1 MPAQQKKP
9 QFIHGQPSMGL
20 PFQKELVVD
29 LFAGGGGASTGIA
42 RAYREPDVAVN
53 HNPIALAV
61 HRANHPKTAHYVAD
75 VFEVDPVMATGGQ
88 PVGILWASP
97 DCRHHSKAKGGAPRD
112 RGVRGLAWVVVRW
125 AHATRPRLMFLE
137 NVEEFC
143 DWGPIDEHGQP
154 IKAERGRTFK
164 SFIAALSTGLP
175 ADHPDMPEVLQSIG
189 DFVPV
194 ESLVRGL
201 GYNVE
206 WRERI
211 AANAGAPTIRKRLYL
226 VARSDGL
233 PIVWPEPVRHKKPTA
248 KQQPWRTAAE
258 CIDWSNLGKTIFRDK
273 PMALNTRR
281 RVAKGMWRH
290 VITSEKPFIVPMRGT
305 SDAHTSTHSVD
316 ESVSTISAGGTH
328 HALVQPVAA
337 PFLTECANGSSQ
349 RNFDV
354 QEALRT
360 QVAQVKGGHF
370 AMAACH
376 LTHLTHHGERSGY
389 SPDES
394 ARTVTG
400 ANRGEQAIVCGHMTA
415 FGQNAVGSSPDD
427 PAQTVLAGAARH
439 GIVAANMVTLRK
451 GSVGADVDGPLAVV
465 ATSTGHHAVTAAFF
479 EQANGGF
486 YKGDGRSAYQPTSTI
501 CQSGANQRLA
511 NAYLVKYYGNEKD
524 GISLTEPMHTL
535 PTKDR
540 VALVEVVQVPDS
552 LTPEQME
559 GARRCAAFM
568 HEHLPEHFKEPA
580 EMIMIGGYVLVDI
593 TLRMLQPPE
602 LKAAQGFDK
611 DYIIDRGLFVD
622 PVTGAE
628 QWLPIN
634 KTNQVRLIGNSVCP
648 DEAEAL
654 VRANAADIIRLYK
667 RLAA

>member
-1 MPAQQKKP
+1 
-9 QFIHGQPSMGL
+9 MGL

-61 HRANHPKTAHYVAD
+61 HRANHPQTAHYVAD
-75 VFEVDPVMATGGQ
+75 VFEVDPVLATGGQ

-143 DWGPIDEHGQP
+143 DWGPIDEEGQP

-164 SFIAALSTGLP
+164 SFIAALSSGLP
-175 ADHPDMPEVLQSIG
+175 ADHPDMPEILESIG
-189 DFVPV
+189 EFVPV

-211 AANAGAPTIRKRLYL
+211 AANAGTPTIRKRLYL
-226 VARSDGL
+226 VARSDGK
-233 PIVWPEPVRHKKPTA
+233 PIVWPEPKRHKKPTA

-258 CIDWSNLGKTIFRDK
+258 CIDWSNLGRTIFRER
-273 PMALNTRR
+273 PMAVNTMR
-281 RVAKGMWRH
+281 RVAKGCWRH
-290 VITSEKPFIVPMRGT
+290 VLTSAKPFIVPMRGT
-305 SDAHTSTHSVD
+305 SDSHTSTHGTD
-316 ESVSTISAGGTH
+316 EALSTISAGGTH

-337 PFLTECANGSSQ
+337 PFLTECANGSAQ
-349 RNFDV
+349 RNFSAV
-354 QEALRT
+354 EPLRT

-370 AMAACH
+370 A
-376 LTHLTHHGERSGY
+376 
-389 SPDES
+389 
-394 ARTVTG
+394 
-400 ANRGEQAIVCGHMTA
+400 
-415 FGQNAVGSSPDD
+415 
-427 PAQTVLAGAARH
+427 LA
-439 GIVAANMVTLRK
+439 AANMVTLRK
-451 GSVGADVDGPLAVV
+451 GSVGADVDNPLGVV
-465 ATSTGHHAVTAAFF
+465 ATSTGHHAVSAAFF
-479 EQANGGF
+479 EQANGGY
-486 YKGDGRSAYQPTSTI
+486 YKGDGRSAYDPISTI

-511 NAYLVKYYGNEKD
+511 SAYLVKYYGNEKD

-540 VALVEVVQVPDS
+540 VALVEVVQVPDT

-568 HEHLPEHFKEPA
+568 HEYLPEHFKDPA
-580 EMIMIGGYVLVDI
+580 EMVMVGGYVLVDI

-634 KTNQVRLIGNSVCP
+634 KTDQVRLIGNSVCP

-654 VRANAADIIRLYK
+654 VGANAADIIELYQ

>member
-1 MPAQQKKP
+1 MSAQQKKP
-9 QFIHGQPSMGL
+9 QFIHGQPSIGL

-61 HRANHPKTAHYVAD
+61 HRANHPQTAHYVAD
-75 VFEVDPVMATGGQ
+75 VFEVDPVLATGGQ

-143 DWGPIDEHGQP
+143 DWGPIDENGQP
-154 IKAERGRTFK
+154 IKAERGRTFR
-164 SFIAALSTGLP
+164 SFIAALSTGLA
-175 ADHPDMPEVLQSIG
+175 ADHPDMPEILHSIG
-189 DFVPV
+189 EFVPV

-201 GYNVE
+201 GYKVE

-211 AANAGAPTIRKRLYL
+211 AANAGTPTIRKRLYL
-226 VARSDGL
+226 VARSDGK
-233 PIVWPEPVRHKKPTA
+233 PIVWPAPKRHKVPTA

-258 CIDWSNLGKTIFRDK
+258 CIDWNNLGRTIFRDK
-273 PMALNTRR
+273 PMAVNTMR
-281 RVAKGMWRH
+281 RVAKGCWRH
-290 VITSEKPFIVPMRGT
+290 VLTSAKPFIVPMRGT
-305 SDAHTSTHSVD
+305 SEAHTSTHGVD
-316 ESVSTISAGGTH
+316 EALSTISAGGTH

-354 QEALRT
+354 QEPLRT

-370 AMAACH
+370 AMVAA
-376 LTHLTHHGERSGY
+376 
-389 SPDES
+389 
-394 ARTVTG
+394 
-400 ANRGEQAIVCGHMTA
+400 HMTA
-415 FGQNAVGSSPDD
+415 FGQNAAGTSPDE
-427 PAQTVLAGAARH
+427 PVQTVMAGAARH
-439 GIVAANMVTLRK
+439 GIVAA
-451 GSVGADVDGPLAVV
+451 
-465 ATSTGHHAVTAAFF
+465 FF
-479 EQANGGF
+479 EQPNGGF
-486 YKGDGRSAYQPTSTI
+486 YDGDGRAAESPLSTI
-501 CQSGANQRLA
+501 CQSGANQRLV

-540 VALVEVVQVPDS
+540 VALVEVVQVPDT
-552 LTPEQME
+552 LTHEQLE

-568 HEHLPEHFKEPA
+568 HEHLPKHFKDPA
-580 EMIMIGGYVLVDI
+580 DLVMVGGYVLVDI

-611 DYIIDRGLFVD
+611 DYIIDRGLFVN

-628 QWLPIN
+628 EWRDIN
-634 KTNQVRLIGNSVCP
+634 KTDQVRLIGNSVCP
-648 DEAEAL
+648 DEADAL
-654 VRANAADIIRLYK
+654 VSANAADIIEFYQ

>member
-1 MPAQQKKP
+1 MSAQQKLP

-20 PFQKELVVD
+20 PFEKELVVD

-61 HRANHPKTAHYVAD
+61 HRANHPNTAHYVAD
-75 VFEVDPVMATGGQ
+75 VYEVDPREATGGQ
-88 PVGILWASP
+88 PVAIIWASP

-112 RGVRGLAWVVVRW
+112 RGVRGLAWVVIRW
-125 AHATRPRLMFLE
+125 LFVTKSRLLFLE

-143 DWGPIDEHGQP
+143 DWGPIDDDGQP
-154 IKAERGRTFK
+154 IKSERGRTFK
-164 SFIAALSTGLP
+164 AFIAAISTGLP
-175 ADHPDMPEVLQSIG
+175 ADHPDMREIIEAIG
-189 DFVPV
+189 EFVPM
-194 ESLVRGL
+194 EALVRGL
-201 GYNVE
+201 GYNAE

-211 AANAGAPTIRKRLYL
+211 AANAGTPTIRKRLYL
-226 VARSDGL
+226 VARSDGK
-233 PIVWPEPVRHKKPTA
+233 PIVWPAPKRHKRPAA
-248 KQQPWRTAAE
+248 KQLPWRSAAE
-258 CIDWSNLGKTIFRDK
+258 CIDWSNLGRTIFREK
-273 PMALNTRR
+273 PMAENTMR
-281 RVAKGMWRH
+281 RVAKGCWRH
-290 VITSEKPFIVPMRGT
+290 VLTSAKPFIVPMRGT
-305 SDAHTSTHSVD
+305 SSAHTSTHGVD
-316 ESVSTISAGGTH
+316 EALSTISAGGTH

-349 RNFDV
+349 RNFDA
-354 QEALRT
+354 QEPLRT

-370 AMAACH
+370 AMVAA
-376 LTHLTHHGERSGY
+376 
-389 SPDES
+389 
-394 ARTVTG
+394 
-400 ANRGEQAIVCGHMTA
+400 HMTA

-439 GIVAANMVTLRK
+439 GIVT
-451 GSVGADVDGPLAVV
+451 
-465 ATSTGHHAVTAAFF
+465 AFF

-486 YKGDGRSAYQPTSTI
+486 YKGDGRSAYDPISTI
-501 CQSGANQRLA
+501 CQSGANQRLVS
-511 NAYLVKYYGNEKD
+511 AYLVKYYGREKD
-524 GISLTEPMHTL
+524 GISLNEPMHTL

-540 VALVEVVQVPDS
+540 VAVVETVEVPDT

-559 GARRCAAFM
+559 GARRCAEFM
-568 HEHLPEHFKEPA
+568 HKYLPEHFKDPA
-580 EMIMIGGYVLVDI
+580 EMVMVGGYVLIDI

-628 QWLPIN
+628 EWRDV
-634 KTNQVRLIGNSVCP
+634 KKADQVRLIGNSVCP

-654 VRANAADIIRLYK
+654 VAANAADIIELYQ

>member
-1 MPAQQKKP
+1 
-9 QFIHGQPSMGL
+9 
-20 PFQKELVVD
+20 
-29 LFAGGGGASTGIA
+29 
-42 RAYREPDVAVN
+42 
-53 HNPIALAV
+53 
-61 HRANHPKTAHYVAD
+61 
-75 VFEVDPVMATGGQ
+75 
-88 PVGILWASP
+88 
-97 DCRHHSKAKGGAPRD
+97 
-112 RGVRGLAWVVVRW
+112 VVVRW

-143 DWGPIDEHGQP
+143 DWGPIDEDGQP

-164 SFIAALSTGLP
+164 AFIAALSTGLA
-175 ADHPDMPEVLQSIG
+175 ADHPDMPEILRSIG
-189 DFVPV
+189 EYVPA

-211 AANAGAPTIRKRLYL
+211 AANAGTPTIRKRLYL
-226 VARSDGL
+226 VARSDGK
-233 PIVWPEPVRHKKPTA
+233 PIVWPGPKRHKLPTA

-258 CIDWSNLGKTIFRDK
+258 CIDWSNLGRTIFRDK
-273 PMALNTRR
+273 PMAVNTMR
-281 RVAKGMWRH
+281 RVAKGCWRH
-290 VITSEKPFIVPMRGT
+290 VLTSSKPFIVPMRGT
-305 SDAHTSTHSVD
+305 SEAHTSTHGVD
-316 ESVSTISAGGTH
+316 EALSTISAGGTH
-328 HALVQPVAA
+328 HALVRPVAA
-337 PFLTECANGSSQ
+337 PFLTECANGSAQ

-354 QEALRT
+354 QEPLRT

-370 AMAACH
+370 AMA
-376 LTHLTHHGERSGY
+376 
-389 SPDES
+389 
-394 ARTVTG
+394 
-400 ANRGEQAIVCGHMTA
+400 
-415 FGQNAVGSSPDD
+415 
-427 PAQTVLAGAARH
+427 
-439 GIVAANMVTLRK
+439 AANMVTLRK
-451 GSVGADVDGPLAVV
+451 GSVGADVDGPLGVV
-465 ATSTGHHAVTAAFF
+465 ATSTGHHAVSAAFF

-486 YKGDGRSAYQPTSTI
+486 YDGDGRAADSPLSTI

-540 VALVEVVQVPDS
+540 VALVEVVQVPYT
-552 LTPEQME
+552 LTPQQLE

-568 HEHLPEHFKEPA
+568 HEHLPEHFKDPA
-580 EMIMIGGYVLVDI
+580 DLVMVGGYVLVDI

-611 DYIIDRGLFVD
+611 DYIIERGLFVD

-628 QWLPIN
+628 EWRDIN
-634 KTNQVRLIGNSVCP
+634 KTDQVRLIGNSVCP

-654 VRANAADIIRLYK
+654 VSANAAEIIELYQ

>member
-1 MPAQQKKP
+1 
-9 QFIHGQPSMGL
+9 MGL

-61 HRANHPKTAHYVAD
+61 HRANHPQTAHYVAD
-75 VFEVDPVMATGGQ
+75 VFEVDPVLATGGQ

-143 DWGPIDEHGQP
+143 DWGPIDEEGQP

-164 SFIAALSTGLP
+164 SFIAALSTGLA
-175 ADHPDMPEVLQSIG
+175 ADHPDMPEILESIG
-189 DFVPV
+189 DFVPA
-194 ESLVRGL
+194 EALVRGL

-211 AANAGAPTIRKRLYL
+211 AANAGTPTIRKRLYL
-226 VARSDGL
+226 VARSDGK
-233 PIVWPEPVRHKKPTA
+233 PIAWPAPKRHKIPTA

-258 CIDWSNLGKTIFRDK
+258 CIDWSNFGRTIFRDK
-273 PMALNTRR
+273 PMAVNTMR
-281 RVAKGMWRH
+281 RVAKGCWRH
-290 VITSEKPFIVPMRGT
+290 VLTSAKPFIVPMRGT
-305 SDAHTSTHSVD
+305 SESHTSTHGVD
-316 ESVSTISAGGTH
+316 EALSTISAGGTH
-328 HALVQPVAA
+328 HALVQPVTA

-354 QEALRT
+354 QEPLRT

-370 AMAACH
+370 AMVAA
-376 LTHLTHHGERSGY
+376 
-389 SPDES
+389 
-394 ARTVTG
+394 
-400 ANRGEQAIVCGHMTA
+400 HMTA
-415 FGQNAVGSSPDD
+415 FGQNAVGTSPDE
-427 PAQTVLAGAARH
+427 PVQTVMAGAARH
-439 GIVAANMVTLRK
+439 G
-451 GSVGADVDGPLAVV
+451 VV
-465 ATSTGHHAVTAAFF
+465 AAFF

-486 YKGDGRSAYQPTSTI
+486 YDGDGRAADSPLSTI
-501 CQSGANQRLA
+501 CQSGANQRLV

-540 VALVEVVQVPDS
+540 VALVEVVQVPDT

-568 HEHLPEHFKEPA
+568 HEHLPEHFKDPA
-580 EMIMIGGYVLVDI
+580 EMVMVGGYVLVDI

-628 QWLPIN
+628 EWRDIN
-634 KTNQVRLIGNSVCP
+634 KTDQVRLIGNSVCP

-654 VRANAADIIRLYK
+654 VNANAADIIELYQ

>member
-1 MPAQQKKP
+1 MSAHQKKP

-61 HRANHPKTAHYVAD
+61 HRANHPETAHYVAD
-75 VFEVDPVMATGGQ
+75 VFEVDPVHATGGQ

-143 DWGPIDEHGQP
+143 DWGPIDEEGQP

-175 ADHPDMPEVLQSIG
+175 ADHPDMPEILESIG
-189 DFVPV
+189 EFVPV

-211 AANAGAPTIRKRLYL
+211 AANAGTPTIRKRLYL
-226 VARSDGL
+226 VARSDGKA
-233 PIVWPEPVRHKKPTA
+233 IVWPEPKRHKKPTS

-258 CIDWSNLGKTIFRDK
+258 CIDWSNLGRTIFREK
-273 PMALNTRR
+273 PMAVNTMR
-281 RVAKGMWRH
+281 RVAKGCWRH
-290 VITSEKPFIVPMRGT
+290 VLTSAKPFIVPMRGT
-305 SDAHTSTHSVD
+305 SAAHNSTHGVD
-316 ESVSTISAGGTH
+316 EALSTISAGGTH

-349 RNFDV
+349 RNFDA
-354 QEALRT
+354 QEPLRT

-370 AMAACH
+370 AMVAA
-376 LTHLTHHGERSGY
+376 
-389 SPDES
+389 
-394 ARTVTG
+394 
-400 ANRGEQAIVCGHMTA
+400 HMTA
-415 FGQNAVGSSPDD
+415 FGQNAVGSSPDE
-427 PAQTVLAGAARH
+427 PTQTVLAGAARH
-439 GIVAANMVTLRK
+439 G
-451 GSVGADVDGPLAVV
+451 VV
-465 ATSTGHHAVTAAFF
+465 AAFF

-486 YKGDGRSAYQPTSTI
+486 YKGDGRSAYDPISTI
-501 CQSGANQRLA
+501 CQSGSNQRLV

-540 VALVEVVQVPDS
+540 VALVEVVQVPDT
-552 LTPEQME
+552 LTLEQME

-568 HEHLPEHFKEPA
+568 HEHLPEHFKDPA
-580 EMIMIGGYVLVDI
+580 EMIMVGGYVLVDI

-628 QWLPIN
+628 EWRDIN
-634 KTNQVRLIGNSVCP
+634 KTDQVRLIGNSVCP

-654 VRANAADIIRLYK
+654 VGANAADIIELYQ

>member
-1 MPAQQKKP
+1 MSAQQKP

-20 PFQKELVVD
+20 PFEKELVVD

-61 HRANHPKTAHYVAD
+61 HRANHPQTEHYVAD
-75 VFEVDPVMATGGQ
+75 VYEVCPRKATGGQ
-88 PVGILWASP
+88 PVAIIWASP

-112 RGVRGLAWVVVRW
+112 RGVRGLAWVVIRW
-125 AHATRPRLMFLE
+125 CFITKTRLLFLE

-143 DWGPIDEHGQP
+143 DWGPIDEEGQP

-164 SFIAALSTGLP
+164 AFIAAISSGLA
-175 ADHPDMPEVLQSIG
+175 ADHPDMAEIMEAIG
-189 DFVPV
+189 EFVPM
-194 ESLVRGL
+194 EALVRGL

-211 AANAGAPTIRKRLYL
+211 AANAGTPTIRKRLYL
-226 VARSDGL
+226 VARSDGKA
-233 PIVWPEPVRHKKPTA
+233 IVWPEPKRHKKPTA

-258 CIDWSNLGKTIFRDK
+258 CIDWSNLGRTIFRER
-273 PMALNTRR
+273 PMAVNTMR
-281 RVAKGMWRH
+281 RVAKGCWRH
-290 VITSEKPFIVPMRGT
+290 VLTSAKPFIVPMRGT
-305 SDAHTSTHSVD
+305 SESHTSTHGVD
-316 ESVSTISAGGTH
+316 EALSTISAGGTH

-337 PFLTECANGSSQ
+337 PFLTECANGSAQ

-354 QEALRT
+354 QEPLRT

-370 AMAACH
+370 AMAA
-376 LTHLTHHGERSGY
+376 
-389 SPDES
+389 
-394 ARTVTG
+394 A
-400 ANRGEQAIVCGHMTA
+400 HMTA
-415 FGQNAVGSSPDD
+415 FGQNAVGSSPAE
-427 PAQTVLAGAARH
+427 PTQTVLAGAARH
-439 GIVAANMVTLRK
+439 GIV
-451 GSVGADVDGPLAVV
+451 
-465 ATSTGHHAVTAAFF
+465 AAFF

-486 YKGDGRSAYQPTSTI
+486 YKGDGRSAYDPISTI
-501 CQSGANQRLA
+501 CQSGANQRLV

-524 GISLTEPMHTL
+524 GISLAEPMHTL

-540 VALVEVVQVPDS
+540 VALVEVVQVPDT

-568 HEHLPEHFKEPA
+568 HEYLPEHFKHPA
-580 EMIMIGGYVLVDI
+580 EMVMVGGYVLVDI

-611 DYIIDRGLFVD
+611 SYIIDRGLFVD

-628 QWLPIN
+628 EWRDIN
-634 KTNQVRLIGNSVCP
+634 KTDQVRLIGNSVCP

-654 VRANAADIIRLYK
+654 VAANAADIIELYQ

>member
-1 MPAQQKKP
+1 MSAHQKKP

-61 HRANHPKTAHYVAD
+61 HRANHPETAHYVAD
-75 VFEVDPVMATGGQ
+75 VFEVDPVHATGGQ

-143 DWGPIDEHGQP
+143 DWGPIDEDGQP

-164 SFIAALSTGLP
+164 SFIAALSTGLA
-175 ADHPDMPEVLQSIG
+175 ADHPDMPEILESIG
-189 DFVPV
+189 EFVPM
-194 ESLVRGL
+194 EALVRGL

-211 AANAGAPTIRKRLYL
+211 AANAGTPTIRKRLYL
-226 VARSDGL
+226 VARSDGKA
-233 PIVWPEPVRHKKPTA
+233 IVWPEPVRHKKPTS

-258 CIDWSNLGKTIFRDK
+258 CIDWSNLGRTIFRDK
-273 PMALNTRR
+273 PMAVNTMR
-281 RVAKGMWRH
+281 RVAKGCWRH
-290 VITSEKPFIVPMRGT
+290 VLTSAKPFIVPMRGT
-305 SDAHTSTHSVD
+305 SAAHTSTHGTD
-316 ESVSTISAGGTH
+316 EALSTISAGGTH

-354 QEALRT
+354 QEPLRT

-370 AMAACH
+370 AMVAA
-376 LTHLTHHGERSGY
+376 
-389 SPDES
+389 
-394 ARTVTG
+394 
-400 ANRGEQAIVCGHMTA
+400 HMTA
-415 FGQNAVGSSPDD
+415 FGQNAVGSSPDE
-427 PAQTVLAGAARH
+427 PTQTVLAGAARH
-439 GIVAANMVTLRK
+439 G
-451 GSVGADVDGPLAVV
+451 VV
-465 ATSTGHHAVTAAFF
+465 AAFF
-479 EQANGGF
+479 EQANGGY
-486 YKGDGRSAYQPTSTI
+486 YKGDGRSAYDPISTI
-501 CQSGANQRLA
+501 CQSGANQRLV

-540 VALVEVVQVPDS
+540 VALVEVVQAPDT
-552 LTPEQME
+552 LTPEQLE

-568 HEHLPEHFKEPA
+568 HEYLPEHFKDPA
-580 EMIMIGGYVLVDI
+580 DMVMVGGFVLVDI

-622 PVTGAE
+622 PATGAE
-628 QWLPIN
+628 EWRDIN
-634 KTNQVRLIGNSVCP
+634 KTDQVRLIGNSVCP
-648 DEAEAL
+648 DEAEGL
-654 VRANAADIIRLYK
+654 VAANAADIIELYQ

>member
-1 MPAQQKKP
+1 MSAQQKLP
-9 QFIHGQPSMGL
+9 QFIHRQPSMGL
-20 PFQKELVVD
+20 PFEKELVVD

-61 HRANHPKTAHYVAD
+61 HRANHPQTAHYVAD
-75 VFEVDPVMATGGQ
+75 VFEVDPVHATGGQ

-112 RGVRGLAWVVVRW
+112 RKVRGLAWVVVRW
-125 AHATRPRLMFLE
+125 AHATRPRLLFLE

-143 DWGPIDEHGQP
+143 DWGPIDDEGQP
-154 IKAERGRTFK
+154 IKAEKGRTFR
-164 SFIAALSTGLP
+164 SFIAALSTGLA
-175 ADHPDMPEVLQSIG
+175 ADHPDMPEILDSIG

-194 ESLVRGL
+194 ADLVRGL

-226 VARSDGL
+226 VARSDGKE
-233 PIVWPEPVRHKKPTA
+233 IVWPEPVRHKKPAA
-248 KQQPWRTAAE
+248 KQQPWRSAAE
-258 CIDWSNLGKTIFRDK
+258 CIDWNNLGRTIFREK
-273 PMALNTRR
+273 PMAVNTMR
-281 RVAKGMWRH
+281 RVAKGCWRH
-290 VITSEKPFIVPMRGT
+290 VLTSAKPFIVPMRGT
-305 SDAHTSTHSVD
+305 SDSHTSTHGVD
-316 ESVSTISAGGTH
+316 EALSTISAGGTH
-328 HALVQPVAA
+328 HALVQPVMA

-354 QEALRT
+354 QEPLRT

-370 AMAACH
+370 AMVAA
-376 LTHLTHHGERSGY
+376 
-389 SPDES
+389 
-394 ARTVTG
+394 
-400 ANRGEQAIVCGHMTA
+400 HMTA
-415 FGQNAVGSSPDD
+415 FGQNAVGSSPAE
-427 PAQTVLAGAARH
+427 PTQTVLAGAARH
-439 GIVAANMVTLRK
+439 G
-451 GSVGADVDGPLAVV
+451 VV
-465 ATSTGHHAVTAAFF
+465 AAFF

-486 YKGDGRSAYQPTSTI
+486 YDGDGRSADTPLSTI
-501 CQSGANQRLA
+501 CQSGANQRLI

-524 GISLTEPMHTL
+524 GISLDEPMHTL

-540 VALVEVVQVPDS
+540 VALVEVVQVPDT
-552 LTPEQME
+552 LTPEQLE

-568 HEHLPEHFKEPA
+568 HEYLPERFKDPA
-580 EMIMIGGYVLVDI
+580 EMLMVGGYVLVDI

-628 QWLPIN
+628 EWRDIN
-634 KTNQVRLIGNSVCP
+634 KTDQVRLIGNSVCP

-654 VRANAADIIRLYK
+654 VAANATDIIKLYQ

>member
-1 MPAQQKKP
+1 MTCMTSLA
-9 QFIHGQPSMGL
+9 L
-20 PFQKELVVD
+20 PFEKELVVD

-75 VFEVDPVMATGGQ
+75 VFEVDPIHATGAQ

-125 AHATRPRLMFLE
+125 AYATRPRLMFLE

-143 DWGPIDEHGQP
+143 DWGPINEEGQP
-154 IKAERGRTFK
+154 IRAERGRTFK
-164 SFIAALSTGLP
+164 SFIAALSTGLA
-175 ADHPDMPEVLQSIG
+175 ADHPDMPEILQSIG

-211 AANAGAPTIRKRLYL
+211 AANAGTPTIRKRLYL
-226 VARSDGL
+226 VARSDGKA
-233 PIVWPEPVRHKKPTA
+233 IVWPEPKRYKKPTA

-258 CIDWSNLGKTIFRDK
+258 CIDWSNLGRTIFRDK
-273 PMALNTRR
+273 PMAVNTMR
-281 RVAKGMWRH
+281 RVAKGCWRH
-290 VITSEKPFIVPMRGT
+290 VLTSAKPFIVPMRGT
-305 SDAHTSTHSVD
+305 SESHTSTHGVD
-316 ESVSTISAGGTH
+316 EALSTISAGGTH

-354 QEALRT
+354 QEPLRT

-370 AMAACH
+370 AMAA
-376 LTHLTHHGERSGY
+376 
-389 SPDES
+389 
-394 ARTVTG
+394 
-400 ANRGEQAIVCGHMTA
+400 
-415 FGQNAVGSSPDD
+415 
-427 PAQTVLAGAARH
+427 
-439 GIVAANMVTLRK
+439 ANMVTLRK
-451 GSVGADVDGPLAVV
+451 GSVGAAVSGPLRVV
-465 ATSTGHHAVTAAFF
+465 ATSTGHHAVSAAFF

-486 YKGDGRSAYQPTSTI
+486 YKGDGRAAYDPISTI
-501 CQSGANQRLA
+501 CQSGANQRLV

-540 VALVEVVQVPDS
+540 VALVEVVQVPDT

-568 HEHLPEHFKEPA
+568 HEYLPEHFKDPA
-580 EMIMIGGYVLVDI
+580 EMVMVGGYVLVDI

-622 PVTGAE
+622 PATGAE

-654 VRANAADIIRLYK
+654 VAANAADLINMYQ

>member
-1 MPAQQKKP
+1 MSAQQKLP

-20 PFQKELVVD
+20 PFEKELVVD

-61 HRANHPKTAHYVAD
+61 HRANHPQTAHYVAD
-75 VFEVDPVMATGGQ
+75 VYEVCPRKATGGQ
-88 PVGILWASP
+88 PVAIIWASP

-112 RGVRGLAWVVVRW
+112 RGVRGLAWVVIRW
-125 AHATRPRLMFLE
+125 CFITKTRLLFLE

-143 DWGPIDEHGQP
+143 DWGPIDDEGQP

-164 SFIAALSTGLP
+164 AFIAAISTGLP
-175 ADHPDMPEVLQSIG
+175 ADHPDMPEIMEAIG
-189 DFVPV
+189 EFVPM
-194 ESLVRGL
+194 EALVRGL

-211 AANAGAPTIRKRLYL
+211 AANAGTPTIRKRLYL
-226 VARSDGL
+226 VARSDGK
-233 PIVWPEPVRHKKPTA
+233 PIVWPAPKRHKTPTA

-258 CIDWSNLGKTIFRDK
+258 CIDWSNLGRTIFRDK
-273 PMALNTRR
+273 PMAENTMR
-281 RVAKGMWRH
+281 RVAKGCWRH
-290 VITSEKPFIVPMRGT
+290 VLTSAKPFIVPMRGT
-305 SDAHTSTHSVD
+305 SESHTSTHGVD
-316 ESVSTISAGGTH
+316 EALSTISAGGTH

-337 PFLTECANGSSQ
+337 PFLTECANGSAQ

-354 QEALRT
+354 QQPLRT

-370 AMAACH
+370 AMAA
-376 LTHLTHHGERSGY
+376 
-389 SPDES
+389 
-394 ARTVTG
+394 
-400 ANRGEQAIVCGHMTA
+400 
-415 FGQNAVGSSPDD
+415 
-427 PAQTVLAGAARH
+427 
-439 GIVAANMVTLRK
+439 ANMVTLRK
-451 GSVGADVDGPLAVV
+451 GSVGAEVTEPLNVV
-465 ATSTGHHAVTAAFF
+465 ATSTGHHAVSAAFF

-486 YKGDGRSAYQPTSTI
+486 YKGDGRSAYDPISTI
-501 CQSGANQRLA
+501 CQSGANQRLV

-540 VALVEVVQVPDS
+540 VALVEVVQVPDT
-552 LTPEQME
+552 LTPEQLN

-568 HEHLPEHFKEPA
+568 HEYLPEHFKDPA
-580 EMIMIGGYVLVDI
+580 EMVMVGGYVLVDI

-622 PVTGAE
+622 PVTGAQE
-628 QWLPIN
+628 WRDIN
-634 KTNQVRLIGNSVCP
+634 KTDQVRLIGNSVCP

-654 VRANAADIIRLYK
+654 VAANAADIIELYQ

>member
-1 MPAQQKKP
+1 MSAEQKLP
-9 QFIHGQPSMGL
+9 QFINRQPSMGL
-20 PFQKELVVD
+20 PFEKELVVD

-61 HRANHPKTAHYVAD
+61 HRANHPQTAHYVAD
-75 VFEVDPVMATGGQ
+75 VFEVDPVHATGGQ

-143 DWGPIDEHGQP
+143 DWGPIDEDGQP

-164 SFIAALSTGLP
+164 AFIAALSTGLA
-175 ADHPDMPEVLQSIG
+175 ADHPDMPEILQSIG
-189 DFVPV
+189 EYVPA

-211 AANAGAPTIRKRLYL
+211 AANAGTPTIRKRLYL
-226 VARSDGL
+226 VARSDGK
-233 PIVWPEPVRHKKPTA
+233 PIVWPAPKRHKLPTA

-258 CIDWSNLGKTIFRDK
+258 CIDWSNLGRTIFRDK
-273 PMALNTRR
+273 PMAVNTMR
-281 RVAKGMWRH
+281 RVAKGCWRH
-290 VITSEKPFIVPMRGT
+290 VLTSAKPFIVPMRGT
-305 SDAHTSTHSVD
+305 SEAHTSTHGVD
-316 ESVSTISAGGTH
+316 EALSTISAGGTH
-328 HALVQPVAA
+328 HALVRPVAA
-337 PFLTECANGSSQ
+337 PFLTECANGSAQ

-354 QEALRT
+354 QEPLRT

-370 AMAACH
+370 AMA
-376 LTHLTHHGERSGY
+376 
-389 SPDES
+389 
-394 ARTVTG
+394 
-400 ANRGEQAIVCGHMTA
+400 
-415 FGQNAVGSSPDD
+415 
-427 PAQTVLAGAARH
+427 
-439 GIVAANMVTLRK
+439 AANMVTLRK
-451 GSVGADVDGPLAVV
+451 GSVGADVDGPLGVV
-465 ATSTGHHAVTAAFF
+465 ATSTGHHALSAAFF

-486 YKGDGRSAYQPTSTI
+486 YDGDGRAADSPLSTI

-540 VALVEVVQVPDS
+540 VALVEVVQVPDT
-552 LTPEQME
+552 LTPGQLE

-568 HEHLPEHFKEPA
+568 HEHLPEHFKDPA
-580 EMIMIGGYVLVDI
+580 DLVMVGGYVLVDI

-628 QWLPIN
+628 EWRDIN
-634 KTNQVRLIGNSVCP
+634 KTDQVRLIGNSVCP

-654 VRANAADIIRLYK
+654 VSANAADIIELYQ

>member
-1 MPAQQKKP
+1 MSTQQMFP
-9 QFIHGQPSMGL
+9 QFIHGQPTMGL
-20 PFQKELVVD
+20 PFEKELVVD

-61 HRANHPKTAHYVAD
+61 HRANHPQTAHYVAD
-75 VFEVDPVMATGGQ
+75 VFEVDPVLATGGQ

-143 DWGPIDEHGQP
+143 DWGPIDEEGQP

-175 ADHPDMPEVLQSIG
+175 ADHPDMPEILESIG
-189 DFVPV
+189 EFVPA
-194 ESLVRGL
+194 EALVRGL

-211 AANAGAPTIRKRLYL
+211 AANASAPTIRKRLYL
-226 VARSDGL
+226 VARSDGK
-233 PIVWPEPVRHKKPTA
+233 PIVWPAPKRHKNPTA
-248 KQQPWRTAAE
+248 KQLPWRTAAE
-258 CIDWSNLGKTIFRDK
+258 CIDWSNLGRTIFRDK
-273 PMALNTRR
+273 PMAENTMR
-281 RVAKGMWRH
+281 RVAKGCWRH
-290 VITSEKPFIVPMRGT
+290 VLTSAKPFIVPMRGT
-305 SDAHTSTHSVD
+305 SESHTSTHGTD
-316 ESVSTISAGGTH
+316 EALSTISAGGTH

-337 PFLTECANGSSQ
+337 PFLTECANGSAQ
-349 RNFDV
+349 RNFSAV
-354 QEALRT
+354 EPLRT

-376 LTHLTHHGERSGY
+376 LTHLTHHGDRSGY
-389 SPDES
+389 SPDDPF
-394 ARTVTG
+394 RTVTG
-400 ANRGEQAIVCGHMTA
+400 ANRGEQA
-415 FGQNAVGSSPDD
+415 
-427 PAQTVLAGAARH
+427 L
-439 GIVAANMVTLRK
+439 VAASMVTLRK
-451 GSVGADVDGPLAVV
+451 GSVGADVAGPLGVV
-465 ATSTGHHAVTAAFF
+465 ATSTGHHAISTAFF

-486 YKGDGRSAYQPTSTI
+486 YDGDGRAADSPLSTI
-501 CQSGANQRLA
+501 CQSGANQRLV

-540 VALVEVVQVPDS
+540 VALVEVVQVPDT

-568 HEHLPEHFKEPA
+568 HEYLPEHFKDPA
-580 EMIMIGGYVLVDI
+580 EMVMVGGYVLVDI

-611 DYIIDRGLFVD
+611 GYIIDRGLFVD

-628 QWLPIN
+628 EWRDIN
-634 KTNQVRLIGNSVCP
+634 KTDQVRLIGNSVCP

-654 VRANAADIIRLYK
+654 VAANAADIIELYQ

>member
-1 MPAQQKKP
+1 MSAQQKLP

-20 PFQKELVVD
+20 PFEKELVVD

-61 HRANHPKTAHYVAD
+61 HRANHPQTAHYVAD
-75 VFEVDPVMATGGQ
+75 VYEVCPRKATGGQ
-88 PVGILWASP
+88 PVAIIWASP

-112 RGVRGLAWVVVRW
+112 RGVRGLAWVVIRW
-125 AHATRPRLMFLE
+125 CFVTKTRLLFLE

-143 DWGPIDEHGQP
+143 DWGPIDDEGQP

-164 SFIAALSTGLP
+164 AFIAAISTGLP
-175 ADHPDMPEVLQSIG
+175 ANHPDMPEIMQAIG
-189 DFVPV
+189 EFVPMDA
-194 ESLVRGL
+194 LVRGL

-211 AANAGAPTIRKRLYL
+211 AANAGTPTIRKRLYL
-226 VARSDGL
+226 VARSDGK
-233 PIVWPEPVRHKKPTA
+233 PIVWPAPKRHKTPTA

-258 CIDWSNLGKTIFRDK
+258 CIDWSNLGRTIFRDK
-273 PMALNTRR
+273 PMAVNTMR
-281 RVAKGMWRH
+281 RVAKGCWRH
-290 VITSEKPFIVPMRGT
+290 VLTSAKPFIVPMRGT
-305 SDAHTSTHSVD
+305 SAAHTSTHGTD
-316 ESVSTISAGGTH
+316 ESLSTISAGDTH

-337 PFLTECANGSSQ
+337 PFLTECANGSAQ

-354 QEALRT
+354 QEPLRT

-370 AMAACH
+370 AMAA
-376 LTHLTHHGERSGY
+376 
-389 SPDES
+389 
-394 ARTVTG
+394 
-400 ANRGEQAIVCGHMTA
+400 
-415 FGQNAVGSSPDD
+415 
-427 PAQTVLAGAARH
+427 
-439 GIVAANMVTLRK
+439 ANMVTLRK
-451 GSVGADVDGPLAVV
+451 GSVGAGVDGPLGVI
-465 ATSTGHHAVTAAFF
+465 ATSTGHHAVSAAFF

-486 YKGDGRSAYQPTSTI
+486 YKGDGRSAYAPISTI
-501 CQSGANQRLA
+501 CQSGANQRLV

-540 VALVEVVQVPDS
+540 VALVEVVQVPDT

-568 HEHLPEHFKEPA
+568 HEHLPEHFKDPA
-580 EMIMIGGYVLVDI
+580 EMVMVGGYVLVDI

-634 KTNQVRLIGNSVCP
+634 KTDQVRLIGNSVCP

-654 VRANAADIIRLYK
+654 VAANAADIIELYQ

>member
-1 MPAQQKKP
+1 MSAQQKLP
-9 QFIHGQPSMGL
+9 QFINRQPSMGL
-20 PFQKELVVD
+20 PFEKELVVD

-61 HRANHPKTAHYVAD
+61 HRANHPQTAHYVAD
-75 VFEVDPVMATGGQ
+75 VFEVDPVHATSGQ

-112 RGVRGLAWVVVRW
+112 RKVRGLAWVVVRW

-143 DWGPIDEHGQP
+143 DWGPVNEEGQP

-175 ADHPDMPEVLQSIG
+175 ADHPDMPEILESIG
-189 DFVPV
+189 EFVPV
-194 ESLVRGL
+194 EALVRGL

-211 AANAGAPTIRKRLYL
+211 AANANAPTIRKRLYL
-226 VARSDGL
+226 VARSDGK
-233 PIVWPEPVRHKKPTA
+233 PIVWPAPTRHKVPTA

-258 CIDWSNLGKTIFRDK
+258 CIDWSNLGRTIFRDK
-273 PMALNTRR
+273 PMAMNTMR
-281 RVAKGMWRH
+281 RVAKGCWRH
-290 VITSEKPFIVPMRGT
+290 VMTSAKPLIVPMRGT
-305 SDAHTSTHSVD
+305 SDSHTSTHGVD
-316 ESVSTISAGGTH
+316 EALSTISTGGTH

-354 QEALRT
+354 QEPLRT

-370 AMAACH
+370 AMAA
-376 LTHLTHHGERSGY
+376 
-389 SPDES
+389 
-394 ARTVTG
+394 
-400 ANRGEQAIVCGHMTA
+400 
-415 FGQNAVGSSPDD
+415 
-427 PAQTVLAGAARH
+427 
-439 GIVAANMVTLRK
+439 ANMVTLRK
-451 GSVGADVDGPLAVV
+451 GSVGAGVDGPLGVV
-465 ATSTGHHAVTAAFF
+465 ATGTGHHAVSAAFF
-479 EQANGGF
+479 EQANGGY
-486 YKGDGRSAYQPTSTI
+486 YKGDGRSAYDPISTI
-501 CQSGANQRLA
+501 CQSGANQRLV

-540 VALVEVVQVPDS
+540 VALVEVVQVPDT
-552 LTPEQME
+552 LTPTQLE

-568 HEHLPEHFKEPA
+568 HEHLPEHFKDPA
-580 EMIMIGGYVLVDI
+580 DLVMVGGYVLVDI

-628 QWLPIN
+628 EWRDIN
-634 KTNQVRLIGNSVCP
+634 KTDQVRLIGNSVCP

-654 VRANAADIIRLYK
+654 VSANAADIIELYQ

>member
-1 MPAQQKKP
+1 M
-9 QFIHGQPSMGL
+9 SSLSL
-20 PFQKELVVD
+20 PFEKELVVD

-61 HRANHPKTAHYVAD
+61 HRANHPETAHYVAD
-75 VFEVDPVMATGGQ
+75 VFEVDPIRATGGQ

-143 DWGPIDEHGQP
+143 DWGPIDDDGQP
-154 IKAERGRTFK
+154 IKSERGRTFK
-164 SFIAALSTGLP
+164 SFIAALSTGLA
-175 ADHPDMPEVLQSIG
+175 ADHPDMPEILQSIG
-189 DFVPV
+189 EFVPV
-194 ESLVRGL
+194 KNLVRGL

-211 AANAGAPTIRKRLYL
+211 AANAGTPTIRKRLYL
-226 VARSDGL
+226 VARSDGK
-233 PIVWPEPVRHKKPTA
+233 PIVWPAPKRHKVPTA
-248 KQQPWRTAAE
+248 KQLPWRTAAE
-258 CIDWSNLGKTIFRDK
+258 CIDWSNLGRTIFRDK
-273 PMALNTRR
+273 PMAENTMR
-281 RVAKGMWRH
+281 RVAKGCWRH
-290 VITSEKPFIVPMRGT
+290 VLTSAKPFIVPMRGT
-305 SDAHTSTHSVD
+305 SESHTSTHGVD
-316 ESVSTISAGGTH
+316 EALSTISAGGTH
-328 HALVQPVAA
+328 HALVKPVAA
-337 PFLTECANGSSQ
+337 PFLTECANGSAQ
-349 RNFDV
+349 RNFSAV
-354 QEALRT
+354 EPLRT

-370 AMAACH
+370 A
-376 LTHLTHHGERSGY
+376 
-389 SPDES
+389 
-394 ARTVTG
+394 
-400 ANRGEQAIVCGHMTA
+400 
-415 FGQNAVGSSPDD
+415 
-427 PAQTVLAGAARH
+427 LA
-439 GIVAANMVTLRK
+439 AANMITLRK
-451 GSVGADVDGPLAVV
+451 GSVGADVDRPLGVV
-465 ATSTGHHAVTAAFF
+465 ATSTGHHAVSAAFF
-479 EQANGGF
+479 EQANGGY
-486 YKGDGRSAYQPTSTI
+486 YKGEGRSAYDPISTI

-540 VALVEVVQVPDS
+540 VALVEVVQVPNS
-552 LTPEQME
+552 LTSEQME

-568 HEHLPEHFKEPA
+568 HEYLPEHFKDPA
-580 EMIMIGGYVLVDI
+580 EMVLVGGYVLVDI

-602 LKAAQGFDK
+602 LKAAQGFDR

-628 QWLPIN
+628 EWRDIN
-634 KTNQVRLIGNSVCP
+634 KTDQVRLIGNSVCP
-648 DEAEAL
+648 DEAEDL
-654 VRANAADIIRLYK
+654 VAANAADLISMYQ

>member
-1 MPAQQKKP
+1 M
-9 QFIHGQPSMGL
+9 
-20 PFQKELVVD
+20 
-29 LFAGGGGASTGIA
+29 
-42 RAYREPDVAVN
+42 
-53 HNPIALAV
+53 
-61 HRANHPKTAHYVAD
+61 
-75 VFEVDPVMATGGQ
+75 
-88 PVGILWASP
+88 
-97 DCRHHSKAKGGAPRD
+97 
-112 RGVRGLAWVVVRW
+112 
-125 AHATRPRLMFLE
+125 
-137 NVEEFC
+137 
-143 DWGPIDEHGQP
+143 
-154 IKAERGRTFK
+154 
-164 SFIAALSTGLP
+164 
-175 ADHPDMPEVLQSIG
+175 
-189 DFVPV
+189 
-194 ESLVRGL
+194 
-201 GYNVE
+201 
-206 WRERI
+206 
-211 AANAGAPTIRKRLYL
+211 
-226 VARSDGL
+226 ARSDGL

-248 KQQPWRTAAE
+248 KQQLWRTAAE
-258 CIDWSNLGKTIFRDK
+258 CIDWSYLGKTIFRDK

-290 VITSEKPFIVPMRGT
+290 VITREKPFIVPMRGT
-305 SDAHTSTHSVD
+305 SEAHTSTHCVD

-328 HALVQPVAA
+328 HGLVQPVAA

-400 ANRGEQAIVCGHMTA
+400 ANRGEQA
-415 FGQNAVGSSPDD
+415 
-427 PAQTVLAGAARH
+427 L
-439 GIVAANMVTLRK
+439 VAASMVTLRK

-465 ATSTGHHAVTAAFF
+465 ATSTGHHAVSATFF

-501 CQSGANQRLA
+501 CQSGPNQRLA
-511 NAYLVKYYGNEKD
+511 TAYLVKYYGCHK
-524 GISLTEPMHTL
+524 GGVSLKEPMHTL

-540 VALVEVVQVPDS
+540 VALVKVVQVPDT
-552 LTPEQME
+552 LRPEQME
-559 GARRCAAFM
+559 GARRCAEFM

-580 EMIMIGGYVLVDI
+580 EMIMIGGYVLVGI

-602 LKAAQGFDK
+602 LKAAQGFEK
-611 DYIIDRGLFVD
+611 NYIIDRGLFVD
-622 PVTGAE
+622 SVTGAE

-654 VRANAADIIRLYK
+654 VRANAADIIELYQ

>member
-1 MPAQQKKP
+1 MSALQKKH

-61 HRANHPKTAHYVAD
+61 HRANHPTTSHYVAD
-75 VFEVDPVMATGGQ
+75 VFEVDPVHATGGQ

-112 RGVRGLAWVVVRW
+112 RKVRGLAWVVVRW
-125 AHATRPRLMFLE
+125 AFATRPRLMFLE

-143 DWGPIDEHGQP
+143 DWGPIDEGGQP
-154 IKAERGRTFK
+154 IKAERGRTFR

-175 ADHPDMPEVLQSIG
+175 ADHPDMSEILQSIG
-189 DFVPV
+189 EFVPV

-233 PIVWPEPVRHKKPTA
+233 PIVWPEPVRHKKPMA
-248 KQQPWRTAAE
+248 KQLPWRAAAE
-258 CIDWSNLGKTIFRDK
+258 CIDWSNLGRTIFRDK
-273 PMALNTRR
+273 PMAENTMR
-281 RVAKGMWRH
+281 RVAKGCWRH
-290 VITSEKPFIVPMRGT
+290 VLTSAKPFIVPMRGT
-305 SDAHTSTHSVD
+305 SSAHTSTHGTH
-316 ESVSTISAGGTH
+316 EAVSTISAGGTH

-349 RNFDV
+349 RNFDA
-354 QEALRT
+354 QEPLRT

-370 AMAACH
+370 AMVAAH
-376 LTHLTHHGERSGY
+376 L
-389 SPDES
+389 
-394 ARTVTG
+394 
-400 ANRGEQAIVCGHMTA
+400 TA
-415 FGQNAVGSSPDD
+415 FGQNAVGITPDE
-427 PAQTVLAGAARH
+427 PLQTVMAGAARH
-439 GIVAANMVTLRK
+439 GLVSASMVTLRK
-451 GSVGADVDGPLAVV
+451 GSVGADVDIPLAVV
-465 ATSTGHHAVTAAFF
+465 ATSTGHHALSAAFF

-486 YKGDGRSAYQPTSTI
+486 YDGGGRAADTPLSTI
-501 CQSGANQRLA
+501 CQSGANQRLV

-524 GISLTEPMHTL
+524 GISLAEPMHTL

-540 VALVEVVQVPDS
+540 VALVEVVQVPDT
-552 LTPEQME
+552 LTLEQME

-568 HEHLPEHFKEPA
+568 HEYLPEHFKDPA
-580 EMIMIGGYVLVDI
+580 EMVMVGGYVLVDI

-611 DYIIDRGLFVD
+611 GYIIDRGLFVD

-628 QWLPIN
+628 EWRDIN
-634 KTNQVRLIGNSVCP
+634 KTDQVRLIGNSVCP

-654 VRANAADIIRLYK
+654 VAANAADIIELYQ

>member
-1 MPAQQKKP
+1 MSAQQKKP
-9 QFIHGQPSMGL
+9 QFLHVQPSLGL

-61 HRANHPKTAHYVAD
+61 HRANHPETAHYVAD
-75 VFEVDPVMATGGQ
+75 VFEVDPVHATGGQ

-125 AHATRPRLMFLE
+125 AHATRPRMMFLE

-143 DWGPIDEHGQP
+143 DWGPIDDEGQP

-164 SFIAALSTGLP
+164 SFIAALSTGLA
-175 ADHPDMPEVLQSIG
+175 ADHPDMPEILQSIG

-194 ESLVRGL
+194 ETLVRGL
-201 GYNVE
+201 GYDVE

-211 AANAGAPTIRKRLYL
+211 AANAGTPTIRKRLYL
-226 VARSDGL
+226 VARSDGK
-233 PIVWPEPVRHKKPTA
+233 PIVWPAPKRHKVPTA

-258 CIDWSNLGKTIFRDK
+258 CIDWNNLGRTIFRDR
-273 PMALNTRR
+273 PMAENTMR
-281 RVAKGMWRH
+281 RVAKGCWRH
-290 VITSEKPFIVPMRGT
+290 VLTSAKPFIVPMRGT
-305 SDAHTSTHSVD
+305 SESHTSTHGVD
-316 ESVSTISAGGTH
+316 EALSTISAGGTH

-337 PFLTECANGSSQ
+337 PFLTECANGSAQ
-349 RNFDV
+349 RNFSAV
-354 QEALRT
+354 EPLRT

-370 AMAACH
+370 A
-376 LTHLTHHGERSGY
+376 
-389 SPDES
+389 
-394 ARTVTG
+394 
-400 ANRGEQAIVCGHMTA
+400 
-415 FGQNAVGSSPDD
+415 
-427 PAQTVLAGAARH
+427 LA
-439 GIVAANMVTLRK
+439 AANMITLRK
-451 GSVGADVDGPLAVV
+451 GSVGADVENPLGVI
-465 ATSTGHHAVTAAFF
+465 ATSTGHHAVSAAFF
-479 EQANGGF
+479 EQANGGY
-486 YKGDGRSAYQPTSTI
+486 YKGDGRSAYDPISTI
-501 CQSGANQRLA
+501 CPSGANQRLA

-540 VALVEVVQVPDS
+540 VALVEVVQVPDT
-552 LTPEQME
+552 LTLEQME

-568 HEHLPEHFKEPA
+568 HEYLPEHFKDPA
-580 EMIMIGGYVLVDI
+580 EMVMVGGYVLVDI

-628 QWLPIN
+628 EWRDIN
-634 KTNQVRLIGNSVCP
+634 KTDQVRLIGNSVCP

-654 VRANAADIIRLYK
+654 VRANAADIIDLYQ

>member
-1 MPAQQKKP
+1 
-9 QFIHGQPSMGL
+9 
-20 PFQKELVVD
+20 
-29 LFAGGGGASTGIA
+29 
-42 RAYREPDVAVN
+42 
-53 HNPIALAV
+53 
-61 HRANHPKTAHYVAD
+61 
-75 VFEVDPVMATGGQ
+75 
-88 PVGILWASP
+88 
-97 DCRHHSKAKGGAPRD
+97 
-112 RGVRGLAWVVVRW
+112 
-125 AHATRPRLMFLE
+125 MFLE
-137 NVEEFC
+137 NVEVFC
-143 DWGPIDEHGQP
+143 DWGPIDEDGQP

-175 ADHPDMPEVLQSIG
+175 AVHPDMPEVLQSIG
-189 DFVPV
+189 EFVPQ
-194 ESLVRGL
+194 EALVRGL

-211 AANAGAPTIRKRLYL
+211 AANAGSPTIRKRLYL

-233 PIVWPEPVRHKKPTA
+233 PIVWPEPTHHKKPSA
-248 KQQPWRTAAE
+248 KQKPWRTAAE
-258 CIDWSNLGKTIFRDK
+258 CIDWSNLGKTIFRAKD
-273 PMALNTRR
+273 MALNTRR

-305 SDAHTSTHSVD
+305 SSSHTSTHSVD
-316 ESVSTISAGGTH
+316 EAVSTISSGGTH

-354 QEALRT
+354 QEPLRI

-376 LTHLTHHGERSGY
+376 LTRPTHHG
-389 SPDES
+389 
-394 ARTVTG
+394 
-400 ANRGEQAIVCGHMTA
+400 
-415 FGQNAVGSSPDD
+415 
-427 PAQTVLAGAARH
+427 
-439 GIVAANMVTLRK
+439 
-451 GSVGADVDGPLAVV
+451 VV
-465 ATSTGHHAVTAAFF
+465 PAFF

-486 YKGDGRSAYQPTSTI
+486 YKGDGRPANAPISTI
-501 CQSGANQRLA
+501 CQSGSNQRLV
-511 NAYLVKYYGNEKD
+511 NAYLVKYYGCDK
-524 GISLTEPMHTL
+524 GGVSLTEPMHTL

-540 VALVEVVQVPDS
+540 VALVEVVQVPDT
-552 LTPEQME
+552 LTTEQME

-568 HEHLPEHFKEPA
+568 HEHLPEHFKDSA
-580 EMIMIGGYVLVDI
+580 DMVMINGYVLVDI

-611 DYIIDRGLFVD
+611 GYIIDRGLFVD

-654 VRANAADIIRLYK
+654 VRANAADIIELYQ

>member
-1 MPAQQKKP
+1 MSAQQKFPK
-9 QFIHGQPSMGL
+9 IKSCQPSMGL
-20 PFQKELVVD
+20 PFEQELVVD

-75 VFEVDPVMATGGQ
+75 VFEVDPVRATGGQ

-143 DWGPIDEHGQP
+143 DWGPIDENGQP

-164 SFIAALSTGLP
+164 AFIAALSTGLP
-175 ADHPDMPEVLQSIG
+175 ADHPDMPEIMQAIG
-189 DFVPV
+189 EFVPM
-194 ESLVRGL
+194 EALVRGL

-211 AANAGAPTIRKRLYL
+211 AANAGTPTIRKRLYL
-226 VARSDGL
+226 VARSDGK
-233 PIVWPEPVRHKKPTA
+233 PIVWPAPKRHKNPTA
-248 KQQPWRTAAE
+248 NQLPWRAAAE
-258 CIDWSNLGKTIFRDK
+258 CIDWSLLGRTIFREK
-273 PMALNTRR
+273 PMAENTMR
-281 RVAKGMWRH
+281 RVAKGCWRH
-290 VITSEKPFIVPMRGT
+290 VLTSAKPFIVPMRGT
-305 SDAHTSTHSVD
+305 SAGHTSTHSTD
-316 ESVSTISAGGTH
+316 ESLSTISAGGTH

-337 PFLTECANGSSQ
+337 SFLTECANGSVQ

-354 QEALRT
+354 QEPLRT

-370 AMAACH
+370 ALAACH

-389 SPDES
+389 SPNDPF
-394 ARTVTG
+394 RTVTG
-400 ANRGEQAIVCGHMTA
+400 ANRGEQA
-415 FGQNAVGSSPDD
+415 
-427 PAQTVLAGAARH
+427 L
-439 GIVAANMVTLRK
+439 VAANMVTLRK
-451 GSVGADVDGPLAVV
+451 GSVGADVANPLGVV
-465 ATSTGHHAVTAAFF
+465 ATSSGHHAISAAFF

-486 YKGDGRSAYQPTSTI
+486 YDGDGRAADAPLSTV
-501 CQSGANQRLA
+501 CQSGANQRLVS
-511 NAYLVKYYGNEKD
+511 AYLVKYYGSEKD

-540 VALVEVVQVPDS
+540 VALVEVTQVPNA
-552 LTPEQME
+552 LTPEQLE
-559 GARRCAAFM
+559 GAQRCAAFM
-568 HEHLPEHFKEPA
+568 HKYLPEHFKDPA
-580 EMIMIGGYVLVDI
+580 DMVMVGGYVLVDI

-602 LKAAQGFDK
+602 LKAAQGFGK

-634 KTNQVRLIGNSVCP
+634 KTDQVRLIGNSVCP
-648 DEAEAL
+648 DEPEQL
-654 VRANAADIIRLYK
+654 VGANAADIIELYK

>member
-1 MPAQQKKP
+1 MSAQQKKP

-20 PFQKELVVD
+20 PFEKELVVD

-53 HNPIALAV
+53 HNAIALAV
-61 HRANHPKTAHYVAD
+61 HRANHPQTAHYVAD
-75 VFEVDPVMATGGQ
+75 VFEVDPVLATGGQ

-112 RGVRGLAWVVVRW
+112 RKVRGLAWVVVRW

-143 DWGPIDEHGQP
+143 DWGPVDEEGQP

-175 ADHPDMPEVLQSIG
+175 ADHPDMPEILESIG
-189 DFVPV
+189 EFVPV
-194 ESLVRGL
+194 EALDRGL

-211 AANAGAPTIRKRLYL
+211 AANANAPTIRKRLYL
-226 VARSDGL
+226 VARSDGK
-233 PIVWPEPVRHKKPTA
+233 PIVWPAPTRHKVPTA

-258 CIDWSNLGKTIFRDK
+258 CIDWSNLGRTIFRDK
-273 PMALNTRR
+273 PMAVNTMR
-281 RVAKGMWRH
+281 RVAKGCWRH
-290 VITSEKPFIVPMRGT
+290 VLTSSKPFIVPMRGT
-305 SDAHTSTHSVD
+305 SESHTSTHGTD
-316 ESVSTISAGGTH
+316 EALSTISAGGTH

-337 PFLTECANGSSQ
+337 PFLTECANGSAQ

-354 QEALRT
+354 QEPLRT

-370 AMAACH
+370 AMAA
-376 LTHLTHHGERSGY
+376 
-389 SPDES
+389 
-394 ARTVTG
+394 
-400 ANRGEQAIVCGHMTA
+400 
-415 FGQNAVGSSPDD
+415 
-427 PAQTVLAGAARH
+427 
-439 GIVAANMVTLRK
+439 ANMVTLRK
-451 GSVGADVDGPLAVV
+451 GSVGAEVTEPLIVV
-465 ATSTGHHAVTAAFF
+465 ATSTGHHAVSAAFF

-486 YKGDGRSAYQPTSTI
+486 YDGDGRAADSPLSTI

-511 NAYLVKYYGNEKD
+511 SAYLVKYYGNEKD
-524 GISLTEPMHTL
+524 GISLAEPMHTL

-540 VALVEVVQVPDS
+540 VALIEVVQVPNT
-552 LTPEQME
+552 LTPEQLE
-559 GARRCAAFM
+559 GARRCASFM
-568 HEHLPEHFKEPA
+568 HEYLPEHFKDPA
-580 EMIMIGGYVLVDI
+580 EMVMVGGYVLVDI

-628 QWLPIN
+628 EWRDIN
-634 KTNQVRLIGNSVCP
+634 KTEQVRLIGNSVCP

-654 VRANAADIIRLYK
+654 VAANAADIIALYQ

>member
-1 MPAQQKKP
+1 MSALQKNP
-9 QFIHGQPSMGL
+9 RIIHGQPSMGL

-61 HRANHPKTAHYVAD
+61 HRANHPNTAHYVAD
-75 VFEVDPVMATGGQ
+75 VFEVDPVHATGGQ

-143 DWGPIDEHGQP
+143 DWGPIDEEGQP
-154 IKAERGRTFK
+154 IKIERGRTFK
-164 SFIAALSTGLP
+164 SFIAALSTGLA
-175 ADHPDMPEVLQSIG
+175 ADHPDMPEILESIG
-189 DFVPV
+189 EFVPV
-194 ESLVRGL
+194 ADLVRGL

-211 AANAGAPTIRKRLYL
+211 AANAGTPTIRKRLYL
-226 VARSDGL
+226 VARSDGKA
-233 PIVWPEPVRHKKPTA
+233 IVWPEPKRHKKPTA

-258 CIDWSNLGKTIFRDK
+258 CIDWSNLGRTIFRDR
-273 PMALNTRR
+273 PMATNTMR
-281 RVAKGMWRH
+281 RVAKGCWRH
-290 VITSEKPFIVPMRGT
+290 VLTSAKPFIVPMRGT
-305 SDAHTSTHSVD
+305 SESHTSTHGVD
-316 ESVSTISAGGTH
+316 EALSTISAGGTH
-328 HALVQPVAA
+328 HALVQSVAA
-337 PFLTECANGSSQ
+337 PFLTECANSSSQ
-349 RNFDV
+349 RNFDA
-354 QEALRT
+354 QEPLRT

-370 AMAACH
+370 AMVAA
-376 LTHLTHHGERSGY
+376 
-389 SPDES
+389 
-394 ARTVTG
+394 
-400 ANRGEQAIVCGHMTA
+400 HMTA
-415 FGQNAVGSSPDD
+415 FGQNAVGSSPDE
-427 PAQTVLAGAARH
+427 PTQTVLAGAARH
-439 GIVAANMVTLRK
+439 G
-451 GSVGADVDGPLAVV
+451 VV
-465 ATSTGHHAVTAAFF
+465 AAFF
-479 EQANGGF
+479 EQANGGY
-486 YKGDGRSAYQPTSTI
+486 YKGDGRSAYDPISTI
-501 CQSGANQRLA
+501 CQSGANQRLV

-524 GISLTEPMHTL
+524 GVSLTEPMHTL

-540 VALVEVVQVPDS
+540 VALVEVVQVPDT
-552 LTPEQME
+552 LTPEQLE

-568 HEHLPEHFKEPA
+568 HEHLPEHFKDPA
-580 EMIMIGGYVLVDI
+580 DLVMVGGYVLVDI

-628 QWLPIN
+628 EWRDIN
-634 KTNQVRLIGNSVCP
+634 KTDQVRLIGNSVCP

-654 VRANAADIIRLYK
+654 VSANAADIIELYQ

>member
-1 MPAQQKKP
+1 MSALHKKP
-9 QFIHGQPSMGL
+9 QLTQGQPSMGL

-75 VFEVDPVMATGGQ
+75 VFEVDPVLATGGQ

-143 DWGPIDEHGQP
+143 DWGPIDEEGQP

-164 SFIAALSTGLP
+164 SFIAALSTGLA
-175 ADHPDMPEVLQSIG
+175 ADHPDMPEILESIG
-189 DFVPV
+189 EFVPV
-194 ESLVRGL
+194 EALVRGL
-201 GYNVE
+201 GYDVE

-226 VARSDGL
+226 VARSDGK
-233 PIVWPEPVRHKKPTA
+233 PNVWPAAKRHKTPTA

-258 CIDWSNLGKTIFRDK
+258 CIDWSNLGKTIFREK
-273 PMALNTRR
+273 PMAVNTMR
-281 RVAKGMWRH
+281 RVAKGCWRH
-290 VITSEKPFIVPMRGT
+290 VLTSGKPFIVPMRGT
-305 SDAHTSTHSVD
+305 SAAHTSTHGAD
-316 ESVSTISAGGTH
+316 ESLLTISAGGTH
-328 HALVQPVAA
+328 HAMVQPVAA
-337 PFLTECANGSSQ
+337 PFLTECANGSAQ
-349 RNFDV
+349 RNFSAV
-354 QEALRT
+354 EPLRT

-370 AMAACH
+370 ALAACH

-389 SPDES
+389 SPDD
-394 ARTVTG
+394 AFRTVTG
-400 ANRGEQAIVCGHMTA
+400 ANRGEQAIVSAHMTA
-415 FGQNAVGSSPDD
+415 FGQNAVGSSPDE
-427 PAQTVLAGAARH
+427 PIQTVLAGAARH
-439 GIVAANMVTLRK
+439 G
-451 GSVGADVDGPLAVV
+451 VV
-465 ATSTGHHAVTAAFF
+465 AAFF

-486 YKGDGRSAYQPTSTI
+486 YDGDGRAADSPLSTI
-501 CQSGANQRLA
+501 CQSGANQRLV

-540 VALVEVVQVPDS
+540 VALVEVVQVPDT

-568 HEHLPEHFKEPA
+568 HEHLPEHFKDPA
-580 EMIMIGGYVLVDI
+580 EMVMVGGYVLVDI

-602 LKAAQGFDK
+602 LKRAQGFPES
-611 DYIIDRGLFVD
+611 YIIDRGLFVD
-622 PVTGAE
+622 PATGAE
-628 QWLPIN
+628 QWLPVN

-654 VRANAADIIRLYK
+654 VGANAVDIIELYQ

>member
-1 MPAQQKKP
+1 MSAQQKLP

-20 PFQKELVVD
+20 PFEKELVVD

-61 HRANHPKTAHYVAD
+61 HRANHPETAHYVAD
-75 VFEVDPVMATGGQ
+75 VFEVDPVQATGGQ

-112 RGVRGLAWVVVRW
+112 RKVRGLAWVVVRW

-143 DWGPIDEHGQP
+143 DWGPIDEEGQP
-154 IKAERGRTFK
+154 IKAEKGRTFR
-164 SFIAALSTGLP
+164 SFIAALSTGLA
-175 ADHPDMPEVLQSIG
+175 ADHPDMQEIQESIG

-194 ESLVRGL
+194 ADLVRGL

-226 VARSDGL
+226 VARSDGQ
-233 PIVWPEPVRHKKPTA
+233 PIVWPEPIRHKKPVG
-248 KQQPWRTAAE
+248 KQLPWRTAAE
-258 CIDWSNLGKTIFRDK
+258 CIDWNNLGRTIFRDK
-273 PMALNTRR
+273 PMAENTMR
-281 RVAKGMWRH
+281 RVAKGCWRH
-290 VITSEKPFIVPMRGT
+290 VLTSAKPFIVPMRGT
-305 SDAHTSTHSVD
+305 SDSHTSTHGVD
-316 ESVSTISAGGTH
+316 EALSTISAGGTH
-328 HALVQPVAA
+328 HALVRPVAA

-354 QEALRT
+354 QEPLRT

-370 AMAACH
+370 AMVAA
-376 LTHLTHHGERSGY
+376 
-389 SPDES
+389 
-394 ARTVTG
+394 
-400 ANRGEQAIVCGHMTA
+400 HMTA
-415 FGQNAVGSSPDD
+415 FGQNAVGSSPDE
-427 PAQTVLAGAARH
+427 PTQTVLAGAARH
-439 GIVAANMVTLRK
+439 G
-451 GSVGADVDGPLAVV
+451 VV
-465 ATSTGHHAVTAAFF
+465 SAFF
-479 EQANGGF
+479 EQANGGY
-486 YKGDGRSAYQPTSTI
+486 YKGDGRSAYDPISTI
-501 CQSGANQRLA
+501 CQSGANQRLV
-511 NAYLVKYYGNEKD
+511 NTYLVKYYGNEKD
-524 GISLTEPMHTL
+524 GISLNEPMHTL

-540 VALVEVVQVPDS
+540 VAVVETVQVPDT

-568 HEHLPEHFKEPA
+568 HEYLPEHFKDPA
-580 EMIMIGGYVLVDI
+580 EMVMVGGYVLVDI

-602 LKAAQGFDK
+602 LKAAQVFDK

-628 QWLPIN
+628 EWRGIN
-634 KTNQVRLIGNSVCP
+634 KTDQVRLIGNSVCP
-648 DEAEAL
+648 DEAEDL
-654 VRANAADIIRLYK
+654 VAANAADIIELYQ

>member
-1 MPAQQKKP
+1 MSAYQKKP

-20 PFQKELVVD
+20 PFEKELVVD

-61 HRANHPKTAHYVAD
+61 HRANHPQTAHYVAD
-75 VFEVDPVMATGGQ
+75 VFEVDPVLATGGQ

-143 DWGPIDEHGQP
+143 DWGPIDEEGQP

-164 SFIAALSTGLP
+164 SFIAALSTGLA
-175 ADHPDMPEVLQSIG
+175 ADHPDMPEILESIG
-189 DFVPV
+189 EFVPA
-194 ESLVRGL
+194 EALVRGL

-226 VARSDGL
+226 VARSDGK
-233 PIVWPEPVRHKKPTA
+233 PIVWPAAIRHKTPTA

-258 CIDWSNLGKTIFRDK
+258 CIDWSNLGRTIFRDK
-273 PMALNTRR
+273 PMAVNTMR
-281 RVAKGMWRH
+281 RVAKGCWRH
-290 VITSEKPFIVPMRGT
+290 VLTSAKPFIVPMRGT
-305 SDAHTSTHSVD
+305 SAAHTSTHGTD
-316 ESVSTISAGGTH
+316 ESLSTISAGGTH

-337 PFLTECANGSSQ
+337 PFLTECANGSAQ
-349 RNFDV
+349 RNFSAV
-354 QEALRT
+354 EPLRT

-370 AMAACH
+370 ALAACH

-389 SPDES
+389 SPDD
-394 ARTVTG
+394 AFRTVTG
-400 ANRGEQAIVCGHMTA
+400 ANRGEQAIVSAHMTA
-415 FGQNAVGSSPDD
+415 FGQNAVGSSPDE
-427 PAQTVLAGAARH
+427 PTQTVLAGAARH
-439 GIVAANMVTLRK
+439 G
-451 GSVGADVDGPLAVV
+451 VV
-465 ATSTGHHAVTAAFF
+465 AAFF
-479 EQANGGF
+479 EQANGGY
-486 YKGDGRSAYQPTSTI
+486 YKGDGRSAYDPISTI
-501 CQSGANQRLA
+501 CQSGANQRLV

-540 VALVEVVQVPDS
+540 VALVEVVQVPDT

-568 HEHLPEHFKEPA
+568 HEHLPEYFKDPA
-580 EMIMIGGYVLVDI
+580 EMVMVGGYVLVDI

-602 LKAAQGFDK
+602 LKRAQGFAES
-611 DYIIDRGLFVD
+611 YIIDRGLFVD
-622 PVTGAE
+622 QVTGAE

-654 VRANAADIIRLYK
+654 VAANAADIIELYQ

>member
-1 MPAQQKKP
+1 MSAQQKKHP
-9 QFIHGQPSMGL
+9 FIHGQPSMGL

-75 VFEVDPVMATGGQ
+75 VYEVDPREATGGQ
-88 PVGILWASP
+88 PVAIIWASP

-112 RGVRGLAWVVVRW
+112 RGVRGLAWVVIRW
-125 AHATRPRLMFLE
+125 LFVTKSRLLFLE

-143 DWGPIDEHGQP
+143 DWGPIDEEGQP

-164 SFIAALSTGLP
+164 AFIAAISTGLP
-175 ADHPDMPEVLQSIG
+175 ADHPDMPEIVAAIG
-189 DFVPV
+189 EFVPM
-194 ESLVRGL
+194 EALVRGL
-201 GYNVE
+201 GYNAE

-233 PIVWPEPVRHKKPTA
+233 PIVWPEPVRHKNPTA

-305 SDAHTSTHSVD
+305 SEAHTSTYSVD
-316 ESVSTISAGGTH
+316 DSISTISAGGTH
-328 HALVQPVAA
+328 HGLVQPVAA

-389 SPDES
+389 SPEES

-400 ANRGEQAIVCGHMTA
+400 ANRGEQA
-415 FGQNAVGSSPDD
+415 
-427 PAQTVLAGAARH
+427 L
-439 GIVAANMVTLRK
+439 VAASMVTLRK
-451 GSVGADVDGPLAVV
+451 GSVGDDVDGPLAVV

-511 NAYLVKYYGNEKD
+511 TAYLVKYYGCDK
-524 GISLTEPMHTL
+524 GGVSLTEPMHTL

-540 VALVEVVQVPDS
+540 VALVEVVQVPDT

-611 DYIIDRGLFVD
+611 NYIIDRGLFVD
-622 PVTGAE
+622 PASGAE

-654 VRANAADIIRLYK
+654 VRANAADIIELYQ

>member
-1 MPAQQKKP
+1 MSAQQKLP

-20 PFQKELVVD
+20 PFEKELVVD

-75 VFEVDPVMATGGQ
+75 VFEVDPREATGGQ
-88 PVGILWASP
+88 PVAIIWASP

-112 RGVRGLAWVVVRW
+112 RGVRGLAWVVIRW
-125 AHATRPRLMFLE
+125 LFVTKSRLLFLE

-143 DWGPIDEHGQP
+143 DWGPIDDDGQP
-154 IKAERGRTFK
+154 IKSERGRTFK
-164 SFIAALSTGLP
+164 AFIAAISTGLP
-175 ADHPDMPEVLQSIG
+175 ADHPDMPEIIEAIG
-189 DFVPV
+189 EFVPM
-194 ESLVRGL
+194 EALVRGL
-201 GYNVE
+201 GYNAE

-211 AANAGAPTIRKRLYL
+211 AANAGTPTIRKRLYL
-226 VARSDGL
+226 VARSDGK
-233 PIVWPEPVRHKKPTA
+233 PIVWPAPKRHKRPAA
-248 KQQPWRTAAE
+248 KQLPWRSAAE
-258 CIDWSNLGKTIFRDK
+258 CIDWSNLGRTIFREK
-273 PMALNTRR
+273 PMAENTMR
-281 RVAKGMWRH
+281 RVAKGCWRH
-290 VITSEKPFIVPMRGT
+290 VLTSAKPFIVPMRGT
-305 SDAHTSTHSVD
+305 SSAHTSTHGV
-316 ESVSTISAGGTH
+316 EEALSTISAGGTH

-349 RNFDV
+349 RNFDA
-354 QEALRT
+354 QEPLRT

-370 AMAACH
+370 AMVAA
-376 LTHLTHHGERSGY
+376 
-389 SPDES
+389 
-394 ARTVTG
+394 
-400 ANRGEQAIVCGHMTA
+400 HMTA
-415 FGQNAVGSSPDD
+415 FGQNAAGSSPDD

-439 GIVAANMVTLRK
+439 GIVT
-451 GSVGADVDGPLAVV
+451 
-465 ATSTGHHAVTAAFF
+465 AFF

-486 YKGDGRSAYQPTSTI
+486 YKGDGRSAYDPISTI
-501 CQSGANQRLA
+501 CQSGANQRLVS
-511 NAYLVKYYGNEKD
+511 AYLVKYYGREKD
-524 GISLTEPMHTL
+524 GISLNEPMHTL

-540 VALVEVVQVPDS
+540 VAVVETVEVPDA

-568 HEHLPEHFKEPA
+568 HKYLPEHFKDPA
-580 EMIMIGGYVLVDI
+580 EMVMVGGYVLIDI

-622 PVTGAE
+622 PVTGAKE
-628 QWLPIN
+628 WRDV
-634 KTNQVRLIGNSVCP
+634 KKADQVRLIGNSVCP

-654 VRANAADIIRLYK
+654 VRANAADIIELYQ

>member
-1 MPAQQKKP
+1 MSAQQKKP

-61 HRANHPKTAHYVAD
+61 HRANHPQTAHYVAD
-75 VFEVDPVMATGGQ
+75 VFEVDPVLATGGQ

-143 DWGPIDEHGQP
+143 DWGPIDEEGQP

-164 SFIAALSTGLP
+164 SFIAALSSGLP
-175 ADHPDMPEVLQSIG
+175 ADHPDMAEILESIG
-189 DFVPV
+189 EFVPA
-194 ESLVRGL
+194 EALVRGL

-211 AANAGAPTIRKRLYL
+211 AANAGTPTIRKRLYL
-226 VARSDGL
+226 VARSDGKA
-233 PIVWPEPVRHKKPTA
+233 IVWPEPKRHKKPTA

-258 CIDWSNLGKTIFRDK
+258 CIDWSNLGRTIFRER
-273 PMALNTRR
+273 PMAVNTMR
-281 RVAKGMWRH
+281 RVAKGCWRH
-290 VITSEKPFIVPMRGT
+290 VLTSAKPFIVPMRGT
-305 SDAHTSTHSVD
+305 SDSHTSTHGTD
-316 ESVSTISAGGTH
+316 EALSTISAGGTH

-337 PFLTECANGSSQ
+337 PFLTECANGSAQ

-354 QEALRT
+354 QEPLRT

-370 AMAACH
+370 A
-376 LTHLTHHGERSGY
+376 
-389 SPDES
+389 
-394 ARTVTG
+394 
-400 ANRGEQAIVCGHMTA
+400 
-415 FGQNAVGSSPDD
+415 
-427 PAQTVLAGAARH
+427 LA
-439 GIVAANMVTLRK
+439 AANMVTLRK
-451 GSVGADVDGPLAVV
+451 GSVGADVDNPLGVV
-465 ATSTGHHAVTAAFF
+465 ATSTGHHAVSAAFF
-479 EQANGGF
+479 EQANGGY
-486 YKGDGRSAYQPTSTI
+486 YKGDGRSAYDPISTI
-501 CQSGANQRLA
+501 CQSGANQRLV

-524 GISLTEPMHTL
+524 GISLAEPMHTL

-540 VALVEVVQVPDS
+540 VALVEVVQVPDT

-559 GARRCAAFM
+559 GARRCASFM
-568 HEHLPEHFKEPA
+568 HEYLPEHFKDPA
-580 EMIMIGGYVLVDI
+580 EMVMVGGYVLVDI

-628 QWLPIN
+628 EWRDIN
-634 KTNQVRLIGNSVCP
+634 KTDQVRLIGNSVCP

-654 VRANAADIIRLYK
+654 VAANAADIIELYQ

>member
-1 MPAQQKKP
+1 MSALQKKP

-61 HRANHPKTAHYVAD
+61 HRANHPATAHYVAD
-75 VFEVDPVMATGGQ
+75 VFEVDPVHATGGQ

-143 DWGPIDEHGQP
+143 DWGPIDEDGQP

-164 SFIAALSTGLP
+164 SFIAALSTGLTE
-175 ADHPDMPEVLQSIG
+175 DHPDMPEILESIG

-194 ESLVRGL
+194 EALVRGL

-211 AANAGAPTIRKRLYL
+211 AANAGTPTIRKRLYL
-226 VARSDGL
+226 VARSDGKQ
-233 PIVWPEPVRHKKPTA
+233 IIWPAPTRHKVPTA

-258 CIDWSNLGKTIFRDK
+258 CIDWSNLGRTIFRDK
-273 PMALNTRR
+273 PMAVNTMR
-281 RVAKGMWRH
+281 RVAKGCWRH
-290 VITSEKPFIVPMRGT
+290 VLTSAKPFIVPMRGT
-305 SDAHTSTHSVD
+305 SESHTSTHGVD
-316 ESVSTISAGGTH
+316 EALSTISAGGTH

-349 RNFDV
+349 RNFSAV
-354 QEALRT
+354 EPLRT

-370 AMAACH
+370 A
-376 LTHLTHHGERSGY
+376 
-389 SPDES
+389 
-394 ARTVTG
+394 
-400 ANRGEQAIVCGHMTA
+400 
-415 FGQNAVGSSPDD
+415 
-427 PAQTVLAGAARH
+427 LA
-439 GIVAANMVTLRK
+439 AANMVTLRK
-451 GSVGADVDGPLAVV
+451 GSVSADVAGPLGVV
-465 ATSTGHHAVTAAFF
+465 ATSTGHHAVSAAFF

-486 YKGDGRSAYQPTSTI
+486 YKGDGRSAYDPISTI
-501 CQSGANQRLA
+501 CQSGANQRLV

-540 VALVEVVQVPDS
+540 VALVEVVQVPDT

-568 HEHLPEHFKEPA
+568 HEYLPENFKDPA
-580 EMIMIGGYVLVDI
+580 EMVMVGGYVLVDI

-611 DYIIDRGLFVD
+611 TYIIDRGLFVD

-628 QWLPIN
+628 EWRDIN
-634 KTNQVRLIGNSVCP
+634 KTDQVRLIGNSVCP

-654 VRANAADIIRLYK
+654 VRANAADIIELYQ

>member
-1 MPAQQKKP
+1 MSAEQKLP
-9 QFIHGQPSMGL
+9 QFINRQPSMGL
-20 PFQKELVVD
+20 PFEKELVVD

-61 HRANHPKTAHYVAD
+61 HRANHPQTAHYVAD
-75 VFEVDPVMATGGQ
+75 VFEVDPVHATGGQ

-143 DWGPIDEHGQP
+143 DWGPIDEDGQP

-164 SFIAALSTGLP
+164 AFIAALSTGLA
-175 ADHPDMPEVLQSIG
+175 ADHPDMPEILQSIG
-189 DFVPV
+189 EFVSA

-211 AANAGAPTIRKRLYL
+211 AANAGTPTIRKRLYL
-226 VARSDGL
+226 VARSDGK
-233 PIVWPEPVRHKKPTA
+233 PIVWPAPKRHKVPTA

-258 CIDWSNLGKTIFRDK
+258 CIDWSNLGRTIFRDK
-273 PMALNTRR
+273 PMALNTMR
-281 RVAKGMWRH
+281 RVAKGCWRH
-290 VITSEKPFIVPMRGT
+290 VLTSAKPFIVPMRGT
-305 SDAHTSTHSVD
+305 SEAHTSTHGVD
-316 ESVSTISAGGTH
+316 EALSTISASGTH

-349 RNFDV
+349 RNFDA
-354 QEALRT
+354 QEPLRT

-370 AMAACH
+370 AMVAA
-376 LTHLTHHGERSGY
+376 
-389 SPDES
+389 
-394 ARTVTG
+394 
-400 ANRGEQAIVCGHMTA
+400 HMTA
-415 FGQNAVGSSPDD
+415 FGQNAVGSSPEE
-427 PAQTVLAGAARH
+427 PTQTVLAGAARH
-439 GIVAANMVTLRK
+439 G
-451 GSVGADVDGPLAVV
+451 VV
-465 ATSTGHHAVTAAFF
+465 AAFF
-479 EQANGGF
+479 EQANGG
-486 YKGDGRSAYQPTSTI
+486 YNKGDGRLAFDPISTI
-501 CQSGANQRLA
+501 CQSGANQRLV

-540 VALVEVVQVPDS
+540 VALVEVVQVPDT
-552 LTPEQME
+552 LTPAQLE

-568 HEHLPEHFKEPA
+568 HAHLPEHFKDPA
-580 EMIMIGGYVLVDI
+580 DLVMVGGYVLVDI
-593 TLRMLQPPE
+593 NLRMLQPPE

-628 QWLPIN
+628 EWRDIN
-634 KTNQVRLIGNSVCP
+634 KTDQVRLIGNSVCP

-654 VRANAADIIRLYK
+654 VAANASDIIELYQ